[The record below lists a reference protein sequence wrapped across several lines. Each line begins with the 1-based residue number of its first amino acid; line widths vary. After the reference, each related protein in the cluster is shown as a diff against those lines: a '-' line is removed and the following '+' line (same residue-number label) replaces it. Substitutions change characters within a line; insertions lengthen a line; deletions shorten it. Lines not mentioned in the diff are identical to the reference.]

1 MIDFQNVSFSYGEES
16 SGGGIRNVNLT
27 INTGEF
33 VLLTGES
40 GCGKTTITRLVNGL
54 VPHYY
59 EGNLEGDVLL
69 DGKSVSD
76 TPLYDLAAMVGSVFQ
91 NPKSQFFNVDTDSE
105 LAFACENLGYPQ
117 EDILKRID
125 RTVSDYHIED
135 LMGRSVFALSG
146 GEKQKIACASSS
158 VLLPGIMVLDEP
170 SSNLDMAAIDDLRQV
185 LSLWKK
191 QGKTIL
197 IAEHRLY
204 YLHDLADRVL
214 YVKDGEIE
222 REYTPAEFDSL
233 SDSTRK
239 EMGLRPFSLS
249 KLKPANQY
257 QAHTAKLMEFQNF
270 CFAYKKREPESL
282 HIPSAELPVGETI
295 AIIGLNGAGK
305 STLARCICGLEKK
318 CGLLQVDGKTLDWKA
333 RLKHCYMVMQDTIHQ
348 LFTESVM
355 DEVLLSMDNEDE
367 TVADEILKQFD
378 LLEYKDRHPL
388 SLSGGQKQRVAIASA
403 IVSNREI
410 IVFDEPTSGL
420 DLKHMWEVARSLKSL
435 ADQGKTLLV
444 ITHDPELVMAG
455 CSYVVHMEKGQI
467 KESYPLDESGS
478 KKVLDFFR
486 IRQ

>member
-1 MIDFQNVSFSYGEES
+1 MRVVSTTRFLFLQKMK
-16 SGGGIRNVNLT
+16 GGTPCQIKRK
-27 INTGEF
+27 NT
-33 VLLTGES
+33 
-40 GCGKTTITRLVNGL
+40 
-54 VPHYY
+54 
-59 EGNLEGDVLL
+59 
-69 DGKSVSD
+69 
-76 TPLYDLAAMVGSVFQ
+76 
-91 NPKSQFFNVDTDSE
+91 
-105 LAFACENLGYPQ
+105 
-117 EDILKRID
+117 
-125 RTVSDYHIED
+125 
-135 LMGRSVFALSG
+135 
-146 GEKQKIACASSS
+146 
-158 VLLPGIMVLDEP
+158 
-170 SSNLDMAAIDDLRQV
+170 
-185 LSLWKK
+185 
-191 QGKTIL
+191 
-197 IAEHRLY
+197 
-204 YLHDLADRVL
+204 
-214 YVKDGEIE
+214 
-222 REYTPAEFDSL
+222 
-233 SDSTRK
+233 ST
-239 EMGLRPFSLS
+239 LRPFSLS

-333 RLKHCYMVMQDTIHQ
+333 RLKHCYMVMQDTSHQ

-420 DLKHMWEVARSLKSL
+420 DLKHMREVARSLKSL